1 MSLIIGVPNEQ
12 SIPRKQE
19 TKAPAKETKTP
30 AKTTKSTTEKK

>member
-19 TKAPAKETKTP
+19 AKPAKETKTP